1 MTEPRV
7 LVSGE
12 TLIDFIPETPGEIG
26 SVETFHR
33 RAGGAPANVA
43 VTLATLSEPPYFWT
57 RIGADPFGDFL
68 ARTLA
73 EHGVPE
79 TYVERDPEAQTS
91 LAFVAHDESAER
103 SFSFY
108 RDDTADTRL
117 SADRVPED
125 ALEAA
130 EYVVVGGVAL
140 AEGRSRTATFTLA
153 EKARRAGC
161 RVLLDPN
168 ARPELWDDGEFER
181 VIDDA
186 INDAHLLKATPEDL
200 AAAGYDGTPEE
211 MARAVANRGPDTVLV
226 TLGDDGALA
235 YATEQSPWGER
246 TVRHGGYEVDPVD
259 TTGAGDAF
267 TGGAVAALL
276 EGGADLGSVLA
287 FANAVAALTT
297 TEAGAMTAVPTR
309 DAVREFRD
317 IG

>member
-1 MTEPRV
+1 MTDPRV

-43 VTLATLSEPPYFWT
+43 VTLATLSEPPHFWT
-57 RIGADPFGDFL
+57 RIGTDPFGDFL
-68 ARTLA
+68 ARTLTD
-73 EHGVPE
+73 HGVPE
-79 TYVERDPEAQTS
+79 AYVERDSEAQTS
-91 LAFVAHDESAER
+91 LAFVAHDESADR

-108 RDDTADTRL
+108 RDGTADTRL
-117 SADRVPED
+117 SAERVPED
-125 ALEAA
+125 ALESV
-130 EYVVVGGVAL
+130 EYVVLGGVAL
-140 AEGRSRTATFTLA
+140 AGGRTRTATFTLA

-168 ARPELWDDGEFER
+168 ARPELWDDGEFEK

-200 AAAGYDGTPEE
+200 AAAGYEGAPEE
-211 MARAVANRGPDTVLV
+211 MARAVAKRGPDTVLV

-235 YATEQSPWGER
+235 YATEESPWGER
-246 TVRHGGYEVDPVD
+246 TVRHDGYDVDAVD

-276 EGGADLGSVLA
+276 DGGGDLESVLG

-297 TEAGAMTAVPTR
+297 TEAGAMAAVPTR
-309 DAVREFRD
+309 DAVREFQD
-317 IG
+317 GG